1 MVRLYNPTLAGKRP
15 EASFRAI
22 YQELKAK
29 QNESKSAVR
38 LTTPFHREA
47 TTCGKARTIIDNYAE
62 KKQKKGLHI
71 HFSTPIRAFADRKQT
86 TCRQKTVLPTTRNIR
101 FAEGKH
107 TTCRGKSDAFPSI
120 KHGKGSV
127 RECLR
132 SLSTVNIS
140 IRHWLSAEYRKS
152 FARMETDRPPA
163 GKKRFSANRKY
174 KVSKRQTGE
183 KGRPYA
189 RKQGQSRNI

>member
-1 MVRLYNPTLAGKRP
+1 MILRQKRKKMVRLYNPTLAGKRP
-15 EASFRAI
+15 EASYSAI
-22 YQELKAK
+22 YQKLKTK

-38 LTTPFHREA
+38 LTTPFRRQA
-47 TTCGKARTIIDNYAE
+47 TTSGKARTIIDNYAE
-62 KKQKKGLHI
+62 KRQKKGCIYTFL
-71 HFSTPIRAFADRKQT
+71 TPIRAFADRKQT

-107 TTCRGKSDAFPSI
+107 TTCRGKSDAFPPP
-120 KHGKGSV
+120 KHGKGPV
-127 RECLR
+127 RECPR

-140 IRHWLSAEYRKS
+140 IHHCPSAEYRKS

-183 KGRPYA
+183 KGGP
-189 RKQGQSRNI
+189 